1 MSTDK
6 PSPLYT
12 RYNIG
17 NYFRQ
22 FELNEDID
30 GKHMVALMMNGALKL
45 KLLKGEPAQ
54 ARRIEVRAG

>member
-1 MSTDK
+1 VRYTDTC
-6 PSPLYT
+6 SGFQ
-12 RYNIG
+12 NANG

-30 GKHMVALMMNGALKL
+30 GKHSGALMMNGVLEL
-45 KLLKGEPAQ
+45 TLPKGEPTW